1 MNHLPLVTFIA
12 GTRPEAIKLAPVI
25 KIFSLQKI
33 LNTRL
38 ILTGQHKSMINQVI
52 DIFNL
57 KVDLDL
63 QIMKKNQTLSH
74 ITNAVIEGL
83 NQEFKKYRPSILIVQ
98 GDTSTAFSAALAAF
112 YNKIPVAHVE
122 AGLRTNNLF
131 NPYPE
136 ECNRRLISQLS
147 SIHFAPTEL
156 SKNNLLDSKVQGIIK
171 VTGNTVIDA
180 LKYTAKKVPNFS
192 IGGINLK
199 KFRLILATVH
209 RRENWGDDL
218 IQIANGLRKIV
229 EEIHDVVL
237 LLPLHINPIVREP
250 LKQILEGHPRIFLT
264 EPLSYEKLVSAMK
277 SSTLII
283 SDSGGIQEE
292 APTFGKPVLVLREN
306 TERIEV
312 IKYGVAKLVGTN
324 KEKIFKEAEILL
336 TDNIEYSKMS
346 KKTNPYGDG
355 NASMQ
360 ILETCCEFLKVK
372 KSKLLEIS

>member
-1 MNHLPLVTFIA
+1 MNQLPLFTFIV

-25 KIFSLQKI
+25 KIFSSQKI
-33 LNTRL
+33 VNTRL
-38 ILTGQHKSMINQVI
+38 ILTGQHKSMVNQVI

-74 ITNAVIEGL
+74 ITIAVIDGL
-83 NQEFKKYRPSILIVQ
+83 NKEFKKFKPDLLIVQ

-112 YNKIPVAHVE
+112 YNMIPIAHVE
-122 AGLRTNNLF
+122 AGLRTDNLF

-156 SKNNLLDSKVQGIIK
+156 SRNNLLDSNVQGIIK

-192 IGGINLK
+192 IDGIELN
-199 KFRLILATVH
+199 KFKLILATVH
-209 RRENWGDDL
+209 RRENWGKDL
-218 IQIANGLRKIV
+218 IQIAKGLRKIV
-229 EEIHDVVL
+229 EEINDVVL
-237 LLPLHINPIVREP
+237 LLPMHINPIVREP
-250 LKQILEGHPRIFLT
+250 LKQILGGHPRIFLT
-264 EPLSYEKLVSAMK
+264 EPLSYENLVSAMK

-312 IKYGVAKLVGTN
+312 IEYGVAKLVGTN

-336 TDNIEYSKMS
+336 TDNLAYSKMS

-355 NASMQ
+355 NASIK
-360 ILETCCEFLKVK
+360 ILETCFEYLKVK
-372 KSKLLEIS
+372 KSK

>member
-25 KIFSLQKI
+25 KIFTSQKI
-33 LNTRL
+33 FNTRL

-52 DIFNL
+52 NIFNL

-74 ITNAVIEGL
+74 ITIEVLEGL
-83 NQEFKKYRPSILIVQ
+83 NKEFKKFRPSLLVVQ

-156 SKNNLLDSKVQGIIK
+156 SRNNLLDSKVQGIIK

-180 LKYTAKKVPNFS
+180 LKYTSEKVPNFS
-192 IGGINLK
+192 IDGIQLN
-199 KFRLILATVH
+199 KFRLILSTVH
-209 RRENWGDDL
+209 RRENWGDNL
-218 IQIANGLRKIV
+218 IQIAKGLRKIV
-229 EEIHDVVL
+229 EEMNDVFL
-237 LLPLHINPIVREP
+237 LLPMHINPIVRKP
-250 LKQILEGHPRIFLT
+250 LKHILGGHPRIFLT

-312 IKYGVAKLVGTN
+312 IENGVARLVGTN
-324 KEKIFKEAEILL
+324 KDKIFQEAEILL
-336 TDNIEYSKMS
+336 TDSLEYRKMS

-355 NASMQ
+355 NASIK
-360 ILETCCEFLKVK
+360 ILETCCEYLKIK
-372 KSKLLEIS
+372 NLN